1 MKMYLPSP
9 LKNTTLR
16 STPTPFWAP
25 LVGFGRSAAPP
36 MIRCHLSTLM
46 HRDKLRIA
54 DVARLTGLNRS
65 TVTALY
71 RNTATRIEL
80 PAVDLLCALFRCSV
94 GDLLEYVADEP
105 GRAA

>member
-1 MKMYLPSP
+1 
-9 LKNTTLR
+9 
-16 STPTPFWAP
+16 
-25 LVGFGRSAAPP
+25 
-36 MIRCHLSTLM
+36 MIRCHLATLM

-54 DVARLTGLNRS
+54 DVARLTRLNRS